1 MIHTNRV
8 RGIVHG
14 VEPKNRITERL
25 KRRKPSWLSAFLFGN
40 PHDHEP
46 SCLCEKCWRESF
58 GVLTYE
64 EFDGDFCRDCME
76 PLVRCRCGGPG
87 A

>member
-1 MIHTNRV
+1 MIHTNRI

-14 VEPKNRITERL
+14 VEPKNRISHRL
-25 KRRKPSWLSAFLFGN
+25 KRRKPSWLSRLLFGA
-40 PHDHEP
+40 DDDCEP

-64 EFDGDFCRDCME
+64 EFDGQWCRDCME
-76 PLVRCRCGGPG
+76 PLAKCRCNCGE
-87 A
+87 